1 MGVGFSHIRNVRQGK
16 ITRPRR
22 KATVNKSIGNATS
35 AFARFNCASSARIAS
50 GHFSANSANGTG
62 NMAEGGAA
70 VRGDDPTDSGG
81 RADALLAAG
90 RQRRGERTVR
100 QRPRETLR
108 AAPTADWKPA
118 WQRART
124 PPGRP
129 QTDREFD

>member
-1 MGVGFSHIRNVRQGK
+1 MGVGFTHIRNVRHGK
-16 ITRPRR
+16 TTRPRR

-90 RQRRGERTVR
+90 AMVTRGLSTG
-100 QRPRETLR
+100 RE
-108 AAPTADWKPA
+108 AAPVVPPSSPA
-118 WQRART
+118 NDK
-124 PPGRP
+124 GSSV
-129 QTDREFD
+129 